1 MDIAI
6 IGKKEVVIGF
16 KALGLKVY
24 SVSKASEAE
33 EKLLELC
40 ESDFAIVF
48 ITESIA
54 QEIYDTISEIAER
67 TFPAVTIIPEPV
79 GASGFASKVIKDAML
94 KAVGTDVT
102 AR

>member
-1 MDIAI
+1 MIVKETTNVDDIKAI
-6 IGKKEVVIGF
+6 
-16 KALGLKVY
+16 
-24 SVSKASEAE
+24 
-33 EKLLELC
+33 LC
-40 ESDFAIVF
+40 NQD
-48 ITESIA
+48 
-54 QEIYDTISEIAER
+54 IYDTISEIAER